1 MPNEIVARIQQ
12 LGIIPVIVIDQAES
26 ASDLGEALIKG
37 GLPCAEITF
46 RTDAAAEAIQRL
58 SRERPEIL
66 LGAGTV
72 LSEDQARKAHDSGAQ
87 FIVSP
92 GLNMRIVD
100 FCRDR
105 GIDVFPGV
113 CTPTEIDAA
122 RNRGLKVVKF
132 FPAEPIGGLTYLKA
146 IAAPYGDVSYI
157 PTGGIGLTQL
167 PEYLGFP
174 KVLACGG
181 SWLVRKD
188 WLAAGQFDRVTQA
201 AAEAVRLVKETR
213 EATE

>member
-1 MPNEIVARIQQ
+1 MPNKVVDRIQQ
-12 LGIIPVIVIDQAES
+12 LGVIPVIVIDQEES
-26 ASDLGEALIKG
+26 ASGLGEALIMG

-46 RTDAAAEAIQRL
+46 RTDAAAQAIQRL
-58 SRERPEIL
+58 NREQPEIL

-72 LSEDQARKAHDSGAQ
+72 LSEEQALRAHDSGAQ

-92 GLNMRIVD
+92 GLNMRVVD
-100 FCRDR
+100 FCRNQ

-113 CTPTEIDAA
+113 CTPTDIDSA
-122 RNRGLKVVKF
+122 RNRGLQVVKF
-132 FPAEPIGGLTYLKA
+132 FPAEPIGGLAYLKA
-146 IAAPYGDVSYI
+146 IAAPYADVSYI
-157 PTGGIGLTQL
+157 PTGGIGLSQL

-188 WLAAGQFDRVTQA
+188 WVASGQFDRVTQA
-201 AAEAVRLVKETR
+201 AAEAVRLIKETR
-213 EATE
+213 GTVE

>member
-1 MPNEIVARIQQ
+1 MPNETVARIKQ

-26 ASDLGEALIKG
+26 ASDLGEALIRG

-46 RTDAAAEAIQRL
+46 RTEAAAETIQRL
-58 SRERPEIL
+58 SRERSEIL
-66 LGAGTV
+66 LGAGTI

-92 GLNMRIVD
+92 GLNMRVVD

-122 RNRGLKVVKF
+122 RNRGLGVVKF

-146 IAAPYGDVSYI
+146 IAAPYADVSYI
-157 PTGGIGLTQL
+157 PTGGIGLSQL

-188 WLAAGQFDRVTQA
+188 WLAAGRFDRVTQA
-201 AAEAVRLVKETR
+201 AAEAVRLVKER
-213 EATE
+213 RGALE

>member
-1 MPNEIVARIQQ
+1 MQEEIAARIQQ
-12 LGIIPVIVIDQAES
+12 LGVIPVIVIEQAES
-26 ASDLGEALIKG
+26 ASALGEALIEG

-72 LSEDQARKAHDSGAQ
+72 LSEEQARKAHDSGAQ

-92 GLNMRIVD
+92 GLNMQIVD

-105 GIDVFPGV
+105 GIDIFPGV

-122 RNRGLKVVKF
+122 RNRGLEVVKF
-132 FPAEPIGGLTYLKA
+132 PPAEPIGGLTYLKA
-146 IAAPYGDVSYI
+146 IAAPYADVSYI
-157 PTGGIGLTQL
+157 PTGGIGLSQL
-167 PEYLGFP
+167 QEYLGFP

-188 WLAAGQFDRVTQA
+188 WLASGQFDRVIQA

-213 EATE
+213 EALN

>member
-1 MPNEIVARIQQ
+1 MQEEIAARIQQ
-12 LGIIPVIVIDQAES
+12 LGVIPVIVIDQAES
-26 ASDLGEALIKG
+26 ASALGEALIEG

-72 LSEDQARKAHDSGAQ
+72 LSEEQARKGHDSGAQ

-92 GLNMRIVD
+92 GLNMQIVD

-105 GIDVFPGV
+105 GIDIFPGV

-122 RNRGLKVVKF
+122 RNRGLEVVKF

-146 IAAPYGDVSYI
+146 IAAPYADVSYI
-157 PTGGIGLTQL
+157 PTGGIGLSQL
-167 PEYLGFP
+167 QEYLGFS

-188 WLAAGQFDRVTQA
+188 WLASGQFDRVIQA

-213 EATE
+213 EALN

>member
-1 MPNEIVARIQQ
+1 MKGEIAARIRQ
-12 LGIIPVIVIDQAES
+12 LGIIPVIVIDRAES
-26 ASDLGEALIKG
+26 ALDLGEALIRG
-37 GLPCAEITF
+37 GLPCAEVTF
-46 RTDAAAEAIQRL
+46 RTAAGAEAIHRL
-58 SRERPEIL
+58 SRELPEIL

-72 LSEDQARKAHDSGAQ
+72 LSEEQARRAHDSGAR

-92 GLNMRIVD
+92 GLNMQVVD

-105 GIDVFPGV
+105 EIVVFPGV

-146 IAAPYGDVSYI
+146 VAAPYSDISYI
-157 PTGGIGLTQL
+157 PTGGIGLSQL
-167 PEYLGFP
+167 PEYLDFP

-181 SWLVRKD
+181 SWLVTKD
-188 WLAAGQFDRVTQA
+188 WLASGQFDRVTQA

-213 EATE
+213 EALD

>member
-1 MPNEIVARIQQ
+1 MQNAIAARIQQ
-12 LGIIPVIVIDQAES
+12 LGIIPVIVVDQAES
-26 ASDLGEALIKG
+26 ASNLGEALIRG

-46 RTDAAAEAIQRL
+46 RTDDAAEAIQRL
-58 SRERPEIL
+58 SREQPEIL

-72 LSEDQARKAHDSGAQ
+72 LNEEQARRADDSGAQ

-92 GLNMRIVD
+92 GLNMQVVD

-105 GIDVFPGV
+105 EICVFPGV

-122 RNRGLKVVKF
+122 RNRGLEVVKF

-146 IAAPYGDVSYI
+146 IAAPYADVSYI
-157 PTGGIGLTQL
+157 PTGGIGLSQL
-167 PEYLGFP
+167 QEYLGFP

-188 WLAAGQFDRVTQA
+188 WLASGQFDRVTQA

-213 EATE
+213 EALE

>member
-1 MPNEIVARIQQ
+1 MKEEIAGWIRQ
-12 LGIIPVIVIDQAES
+12 LGIIPVVVIDRAES
-26 ASDLGEALIKG
+26 ALDLGEALVRG

-46 RTDAAAEAIQRL
+46 RTEAAAESIQRL
-58 SRERPEIL
+58 SREQPEIL

-72 LSEDQARKAHDSGAQ
+72 LSEDQARRAQDAGAQ

-92 GLNMRIVD
+92 GLNMQVVD
-100 FCRDR
+100 FCRDQ
-105 GIDVFPGV
+105 GIAVFPGV

-146 IAAPYGDVSYI
+146 IAAPYSDISYI
-157 PTGGIGLTQL
+157 PTGGIGLRQL
-167 PEYLGFP
+167 AEYLAFS

-181 SWLVRKD
+181 SWLVRKE
-188 WLAAGQFDRVTQA
+188 WLASGQFDRVTQA

-213 EATE
+213 GASE

>member
-1 MPNEIVARIQQ
+1 MKGEIAARIRQ
-12 LGIIPVIVIDQAES
+12 LGIIPVIVIDRAES
-26 ASDLGEALIKG
+26 ALDLGEALIRG
-37 GLPCAEITF
+37 GLPCAEVTF
-46 RTDAAAEAIQRL
+46 RTAAGAEAIHRL
-58 SRERPEIL
+58 SRELPEIL

-72 LSEDQARKAHDSGAQ
+72 LSEEQARRAHDSGAR

-92 GLNMRIVD
+92 GLNMQVVD

-105 GIDVFPGV
+105 EIVVFPGV

-146 IAAPYGDVSYI
+146 VAAPYSDISYI
-157 PTGGIGLTQL
+157 PTGGIGLSQL
-167 PEYLGFP
+167 PGYLDFP

-181 SWLVRKD
+181 SWLVTKD
-188 WLAAGQFDRVTQA
+188 WLASGQFDRVTQA

-213 EATE
+213 EALD

>member
-1 MPNEIVARIQQ
+1 MQEEIAARIRQ
-12 LGIIPVIVIDQAES
+12 LGIIPVIVIDRAES
-26 ASDLGEALIKG
+26 ALDLGEALIKG
-37 GLPCAEITF
+37 GLPCAEVTF
-46 RTDAAAEAIQRL
+46 RTAAGAEAIHRL
-58 SRERPEIL
+58 SRELPEIL

-72 LSEDQARKAHDSGAQ
+72 LSEEQARRAHDSGAR

-92 GLNMRIVD
+92 GLNVRVVD

-105 GIDVFPGV
+105 EIVVFPGV

-146 IAAPYGDVSYI
+146 VAAPYSDISYI
-157 PTGGIGLTQL
+157 PTGGIGLSQL
-167 PEYLGFP
+167 PEYLDFP

-181 SWLVRKD
+181 SWLVTKD
-188 WLAAGQFDRVTQA
+188 WLASGQFDRVTQA

-213 EATE
+213 EALD

>member
-66 LGAGTV
+66 LGAGTI
-72 LSEDQARKAHDSGAQ
+72 LSEDQSRKAHYSGAQ

>member
-1 MPNEIVARIQQ
+1 MKGEIAARIRQ
-12 LGIIPVIVIDQAES
+12 LGIIPVIVIDRAES
-26 ASDLGEALIKG
+26 ALDLGEALIKG
-37 GLPCAEITF
+37 GLPCAEVTF
-46 RTDAAAEAIQRL
+46 RTAAGAEAIHRL
-58 SRERPEIL
+58 SRELPEIL

-72 LSEDQARKAHDSGAQ
+72 LSEEQARRAHDSGAR

-92 GLNMRIVD
+92 GLNMQVVD

-105 GIDVFPGV
+105 EIVVFPGV

-146 IAAPYGDVSYI
+146 VAAPYSDISYI
-157 PTGGIGLTQL
+157 PTGGIGLSQL
-167 PEYLGFP
+167 PEYLDFP

-181 SWLVRKD
+181 SWLVNKD
-188 WLAAGQFDRVTQA
+188 WLASGQFDRVTQA

-213 EATE
+213 EALD